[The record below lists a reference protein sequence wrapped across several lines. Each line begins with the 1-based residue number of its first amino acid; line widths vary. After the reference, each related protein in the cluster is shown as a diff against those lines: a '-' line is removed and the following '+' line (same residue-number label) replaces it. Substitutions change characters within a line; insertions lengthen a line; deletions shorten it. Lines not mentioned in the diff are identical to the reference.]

1 MSLAPSSYYHRAKP
15 KSAEAVAA
23 EARLVLRIR
32 EICAEFPRY
41 GYRRVT
47 AQLKAEGERVNHKRV
62 SRIMRE
68 QDLRVRPKRRFGVTT
83 NSDHDGPIFPDL
95 AKDLAPTGP
104 DQLWV
109 ADLTYIRILGGFVFL
124 AVILDAWSRRVV
136 GWALGRRIDA
146 ELALAAL
153 EAALANR
160 KPRRGCVHHSDRSKT
175 ASSTAIRCRAISQAA
190 REARARGLDG
200 PARQPLR
207 QCQGGELHE
216 DPQARGGAPGQLRD
230 LPGRRRPA
238 AALPLEEV
246 YNAKRLH
253 SALGY
258 LSPARFEGI
267 NTREAA

>member
-1 MSLAPSSYYHRAKP
+1 VKPRSAK
-15 KSAEAVAA
+15 AVAE
-23 EARLVLRIR
+23 EARLVVRIR

-41 GYRRVT
+41 GYRRVM

-68 QDLRVRPKRRFGVTT
+68 QDLRVRPKRRFVVTT

-124 AVILDAWSRRVV
+124 AVILDAWSHRVV

-160 KPRRGCVHHSDRSKT
+160 KPPRGCVHHSDSKYLP
-175 ASSTAIRCRAISQAA
+175 ASVAGRPDPHSDGPVSVVGAA
-190 REARARGLDG
+190 R
-200 PARQPLR
+200 
-207 QCQGGELHE
+207 
-216 DPQARGGAPGQLRD
+216 
-230 LPGRRRPA
+230 
-238 AALPLEEV
+238 
-246 YNAKRLH
+246 RLV
-253 SALGY
+253 AV
-258 LSPARFEGI
+258 
-267 NTREAA
+267 

>member
-1 MSLAPSSYYHRAKP
+1 MSLAPSTYYYRARAK
-15 KSAEAVAA
+15 SVEAVAE
-23 EARLVLRIR
+23 EARLVARVH

-68 QDLRVRPKRRFGVTT
+68 QDLRVRPRRRFVVTT
-83 NSDHDGPIFPDL
+83 DSDHDGPIFPDL
-95 AKDLAPTGP
+95 AKDTAPTGP

-109 ADLTYIRILGGFVFL
+109 ADLTYIRVLTGFVYL

-146 ELALAAL
+146 DLALAAL
-153 EAALANR
+153 EAAIASR
-160 KPRRGCVHHSDRSKT
+160 EPPPGCVHHSDRGSRY
-175 ASSTAIRCRAISQAA
+175 ASEPYRRKLAA
-190 REARARGLDG
+190 HGLRGSM
-200 PARQPLR
+200 
-207 QCQGGELHE
+207 
-216 DPQARGGAPGQLRD
+216 
-230 LPGRRRPA
+230 GRRGNPYDNAKAESFMKTLKHEEVHLGGYETFADVVAR
-238 AALPLEEV
+238 LPRFLEDV
-246 YNAKRLH
+246 YNAKRPH

-258 LSPARFEGI
+258 VSPVRFEEI